1 MGCDCGIRAETE
13 AEKKE
18 CEKSAELEAS
28 DQVSMFEQFDATNTK
43 NPGSAIK
50 GVRGVVQLVMCPGLS
65 TSQSVVGVQIRIW
78 IHKN

>member
-18 CEKSAELEAS
+18 CQKSVELEAS

-43 NPGSAIK
+43 KSWQRDKGGAGGCPAGHVPWFVYLAIS
-50 GVRGVVQLVMCPGLS
+50 GWCSNSNLDS
-65 TSQSVVGVQIRIW
+65 
-78 IHKN
+78 